1 MYETDDIDHVFQII
15 DSDKSGFIDKDELR
29 EIFVEFVV
37 PEAVDSLITLI
48 MDTIDVDANG
58 MID

>member
-1 MYETDDIDHVFQII
+1 LYETDDIDHVFQII

-29 EIFVEFVV
+29 EIFVKFIL
-37 PEAVDSLITLI
+37 PDKVDLMITLI
-48 MDTIDVDANG
+48 MDTIDIDENG